1 MATALPANVNLI
13 QLLAASPGT
22 TITGV
27 EPIESVQS
35 NTSVALTFN
44 QMLTFAQANF
54 SVGNIG
60 ALAGLSVVGVAGAVT
75 ATAAAI
81 TGTTDQVLRIAQNGT
96 TLGFGPINLATVAA
110 VTGILAGAN
119 YSAVNL
125 ATTGAGG
132 VQGVLPTAQGG
143 IGTSTIGQIPA
154 SSTNDSASA
163 GKLGEYLSTSIASAS
178 QIPLS
183 NGSTN
188 GITSLALPPGDW
200 NLWCNSYITVNNSTS
215 SNTFFATLS
224 TVSTSNLN
232 QSPGNFGAVVY
243 QSAAG
248 SPACIPV
255 GPIRSSLSA
264 TTTFFYN
271 IFSSFSNGTC
281 GGFGIM
287 QARRMR

>member
-44 QMLTFAQANF
+44 QVLTFAQSNF

-110 VTGILAGAN
+110 VTGILGQAFGGTGN
-119 YSAVNL
+119 NL
-125 ATTGAGG
+125 AQGLANGGNTT
-132 VQGVLPTAQGG
+132 
-143 IGTSTIGQIPA
+143 
-154 SSTNDSASA
+154 
-163 GKLGEYLSTSIASAS
+163 
-178 QIPLS
+178 
-183 NGSTN
+183 
-188 GITSLALPPGDW
+188 LA
-200 NLWCNSYITVNNSTS
+200 V
-215 SNTFFATLS
+215 TLS
-224 TVSTSNLN
+224 TVTNFGIFVGTGSPSISAATSSIYFRNDGNTNTTRLYININGSTSWT
-232 QSPGNFGAVVY
+232 AVT
-243 QSAAG
+243 A
-248 SPACIPV
+248 
-255 GPIRSSLSA
+255 
-264 TTTFFYN
+264 
-271 IFSSFSNGTC
+271 
-281 GGFGIM
+281 
-287 QARRMR
+287 